1 MGENGR
7 GKKEEEII
15 KRGCREMEET
25 WISLLFGFG

>member
-1 MGENGR
+1 LFDILGENGR

-25 WISLLFGFG
+25 